1 MNRLLLTS
9 LALGAILTT
18 AVFAEKQ
25 KHDDDRPK
33 RRPPGVME
41 HLVPPPVVEKLNL
54 TADQEAELDK
64 LEKAFA
70 AARDKHRA
78 EHQDEAQQLRQ
89 EMKTARENG
98 DKAKARELGE
108 QLRELHE
115 PMMKLHR
122 DYMQQFAAILTAD
135 QKAIL
140 DEAREKFRERREKRR
155 DGPPANP

>member
-33 RRPPGVME
+33 RRPPPGME
-41 HLVPPPVVEKLNL
+41 HLVPPPLAEKLNL
-54 TADQEAELDK
+54 TASQKAELEK
-64 LEKAFA
+64 LEKEFA
-70 AARDKHRA
+70 AGREKHRA
-78 EHQDEAQQLRQ
+78 EHQEQMQQLRQ
-89 EMKTARENG
+89 QMKAARENG
-98 DKAKARELGE
+98 DKAKAKELGE

-115 PMMKLHR
+115 PVMKLRR
-122 DYMQQFAAILTAD
+122 DYMQQFAATLTAD

-140 DEAREKFRERREKRR
+140 DEAREKFRERRENRR
-155 DGPPANP
+155 DGPPVNP